1 MTTSGTTTFSVDVI
15 TALEEAF
22 ERAGRTFRTGY
33 DYESAVRSMNLMFN
47 EWANRGIN
55 LWTIDQVNIT
65 LANADAAYDLPL
77 DTVDVVSAVI
87 NVGDNDYQIER
98 MPFGEYANIVNKNKT
113 GRPNR
118 YWVERLTGASVI
130 KLHPVPNQAFVL
142 KLWRLRRIQD
152 AGSASNTLDAPF
164 RFNEALISGV
174 ALRVAEK
181 NPNLDTT
188 RLQLL
193 KERYNEAINLAQ
205 GEDRDRS
212 SFYLRPNSR
221 SR

>member
-1 MTTSGTTTFSVDVI
+1 MTTSGTTTFAVDVI

-55 LWTIDQVNIT
+55 LWTVDQINIT
-65 LANADAAYDLPL
+65 TVATVASYNLPL

-87 NVGDNDYQIER
+87 NVEDNDYQIER
-98 MPFGEYANIVNKNKT
+98 MPFGEYANIVDKVKP

-152 AGSASNTLDAPF
+152 AGSAANTLDTPF
-164 RFNEALISGV
+164 RFNEALIAGV

-193 KERYNEAINLAQ
+193 KERYTEAMNLAQ

-212 SFYLRPNSR
+212 SFYLRPSVAR
-221 SR
+221 R

>member
-1 MTTSGTTTFSVDVI
+1 
-15 TALEEAF
+15 
-22 ERAGRTFRTGY
+22 
-33 DYESAVRSMNLMFN
+33 MNLMFN
-47 EWANRGIN
+47 EWSNRGVN
-55 LWTIDQVNIT
+55 LWTVDQINIE
-65 LANADAAYDLPL
+65 LADTYGVYDLPP

-87 NVGDNDYQIER
+87 NFDGNDYRIER
-98 MPFGEYANIVNKNKT
+98 MPFDEYANLVNKSKP

-118 YWVERLTGASVI
+118 YWIERLTGNNLI
-130 KLHPVPNQAFVL
+130 NLHPVPNQTGTL

-152 AGSASNTLDAPF
+152 AGSAASTVDMPF
-164 RFNEALISGV
+164 RFNEAMIAGV

-193 KERYNEAINLAQ
+193 KERYNEAMILAQ

-212 SFYLRPNSR
+212 SFYLRPAKGR
-221 SR
+221 

>member
-1 MTTSGTTTFSVDVI
+1 MATSGTITFKVDVI

-55 LWTIDQVNIT
+55 LWTVDQINIDLVAT
-65 LANADAAYDLPL
+65 YGVYDLPP

-87 NVGDNDYQIER
+87 NFDGNDYRVER
-98 MPFGEYANIVNKNKT
+98 MPFDEYSNLVNKSKP

-118 YWVERLTGASVI
+118 YWVERLTGNNLLN
-130 KLHPVPNQAFVL
+130 LHPVPNQAGVL

-152 AGSASNTLDAPF
+152 AGSAANDLDTPF
-164 RFNEALISGV
+164 RFNEALIAGV

-193 KERYNEAINLAQ
+193 KERYNEAMNLAQ

-212 SFYLRPNSR
+212 SFYLRPAMR
-221 SR
+221 R

>member
-1 MTTSGTTTFSVDVI
+1 MATSGTTNFSVDVI

-55 LWTIDQVNIT
+55 LWTIDQINIDLVDT
-65 LANADAAYDLPL
+65 YGVYDLPP

-87 NVGDNDYQIER
+87 TTQENDYQIER
-98 MPFGEYANIVNKNKT
+98 MPFGEYANIVDKNKP

-118 YWVERLTGASVI
+118 YWIERLTGNNLI
-130 KLHPVPNQAFVL
+130 NLHPVPNTSFIL

-152 AGSASNTLDAPF
+152 AGSASNTLDTPF
-164 RFNEALISGV
+164 RFNEALIAGV

-193 KERYNEAINLAQ
+193 KERYTEAMNLAQ

-212 SFYLRPNSR
+212 SFYLRPNAR
-221 SR
+221 AR

>member
-1 MTTSGTTTFSVDVI
+1 MATSGTANFTVDVI

-55 LWTIDQVNIT
+55 LWTVDQVNLIT
-65 LANADAAYDLPL
+65 EATYGVYDLPP
-77 DTVDVVSAVI
+77 DTVDAVSVVY
-87 NVGDNDYQIER
+87 NTGDNDYKLER
-98 MPFGEYANIVNKNKT
+98 MPFDEYTNIGDKAKA
-113 GRPNR
+113 GRPTR
-118 YWVERLTGASVI
+118 YWIERLTGNNLI
-130 KLHPVPNQAFVL
+130 NLHPVPDRAATLRV
-142 KLWRLRRIQD
+142 WRLRRIQD
-152 AGSASNTLDAPF
+152 AGGASNTLDTPF
-164 RFNEALISGV
+164 RFNEALIAGV
-174 ALRVAEK
+174 ALRIGEK
-181 NPNLDTT
+181 NPNLDQT

-193 KERYNEAINLAQ
+193 QTRYNEAMQLAQ

-212 SFYLRPNSR
+212 SFWLRPNAR